1 MQGIKGYRTRSPI
14 LPRSQARKSTKG
26 TPKMKNPKPT
36 TKTLKQ
42 EIRTAYA
49 PKTAEYLI
57 RNLHKP
63 LDLEMLKRACEMMRG
78 R

>member
-1 MQGIKGYRTRSPI
+1 LQTR
-14 LPRSQARKSTKG
+14 QALIF
-26 TPKMKNPKPT
+26 P
-36 TKTLKQ
+36 Q
-42 EIRTAYA
+42 IRTAYA

-78 R
+78 KGDLANEQTHKPCGHSKHFI